1 MDMNTTIWQS
11 KTPPSANPLNPL
23 PTNRRP
29 SLTFR
34 QPSSVLKI
42 QAKCDLNCQLVGRTD
57 LSRHKNYHLDM
68 ACFYPKKN
76 PYIDLLSL
84 RPFSTISRLSQTLWD
99 NSGSS
104 PMANGGR
111 CDLGQLLSQNF
122 ETLNQ
127 IMPPD
132 RHLGNTRVR
141 TQAYGRGSGRV
152 RRASDM
158 RGSQR
163 LCKYLNITSSHPGQ
177 RKSCCHHLFDSTVFA
192 DLFIIHHGISS
203 KETQDVE
210 HFSSVQA

>member
-84 RPFSTISRLSQTLWD
+84 RPFSTISRFVA
-99 NSGSS
+99 NS
-104 PMANGGR
+104 
-111 CDLGQLLSQNF
+111 LGQLWQQS
-122 ETLNQ
+122 
-127 IMPPD
+127 
-132 RHLGNTRVR
+132 
-141 TQAYGRGSGRV
+141 YGK
-152 RRASDM
+152 RRAM
-158 RGSQR
+158 RSRTAALPKFRDAKPNQAPGSTSR
-163 LCKYLNITSSHPGQ
+163 KYSSE
-177 RKSCCHHLFDSTVFA
+177 DT
-192 DLFIIHHGISS
+192 GIW
-203 KETQDVE
+203 EG
-210 HFSSVQA
+210 